1 MTQTDALNYAL
12 AGLDVT
18 RARIDTIARNISNAQ
33 TDGYTDK
40 ISSATVGALGQVQLG
55 PVTRNVDEQLLSA
68 FNDSSATVNQLSVR
82 VNLLSQI
89 ETSFGTPSSDSSL
102 AAAITNLQNAFQDL
116 SANPEQGSL
125 YNSVLDAANTVARNL
140 NSLTQTVATTNS
152 QASIQIGQSVTTVNE
167 TLQEINEANNQI
179 VAATGSSID
188 VNDELDQ
195 RDQLIAKLSGIM
207 DITTFQ
213 KPNGAIAVYT
223 TDGKPLVD
231 NSVAS
236 ISAVGN
242 QIDWNSPPSAPSPIR
257 ISTGTLGGLQTL
269 QNQTLPGI
277 QAQLDDFARGLTV
290 EFNNIN
296 IPLFND
302 GGSTP
307 LQGTNPALPISI
319 GNPVNPVQLNGYAGR
334 IAVNAAVLATPT
346 ILRDANS
353 PVPLAPGDTT
363 NIQQALN
370 LFNRTNIAFNGAT
383 GLDAN
388 GSLVQVATDF
398 IAAQS
403 ALRANA
409 QSSLTNE
416 QALQQT
422 IANKISAQSGVNVD
436 NEVAQLATL
445 QNSYS
450 ANARVLQTN
459 QDLFTTLFNAITG

>member
-68 FNDSSATVNQLSVR
+68 FNDSSATVNQLTVR

-116 SANPEQGSL
+116 SVNPEQGSL
-125 YNSVLDAANTVARNL
+125 YNSVLDAANSVARNL
-140 NSLTQTVATTNS
+140 NSLSQTVATTNS

-188 VNDELDQ
+188 VSDELDK
-195 RDQLIAKLSGIM
+195 RDQLIAKLSGFL
-207 DITTFQ
+207 DITTFR

-236 ISAVGN
+236 I
-242 QIDWNSPPSAPSPIR
+242 
-257 ISTGTLGGLQTL
+257 
-269 QNQTLPGI
+269 
-277 QAQLDDFARGLTV
+277 
-290 EFNNIN
+290 
-296 IPLFND
+296 
-302 GGSTP
+302 
-307 LQGTNPALPISI
+307 
-319 GNPVNPVQLNGYAGR
+319 
-334 IAVNAAVLATPT
+334 
-346 ILRDANS
+346 
-353 PVPLAPGDTT
+353 
-363 NIQQALN
+363 
-370 LFNRTNIAFNGAT
+370 
-383 GLDAN
+383 
-388 GSLVQVATDF
+388 
-398 IAAQS
+398 
-403 ALRANA
+403 
-409 QSSLTNE
+409 
-416 QALQQT
+416 
-422 IANKISAQSGVNVD
+422 
-436 NEVAQLATL
+436 
-445 QNSYS
+445 
-450 ANARVLQTN
+450 
-459 QDLFTTLFNAITG
+459 